1 MTTAA
6 SSRATFADIILL
18 INNSNLTTR
27 QKLDQSSAVRSV
39 AKALGAPP
47 ETIAAEPAALRRRLD
62 GLSPSSL
69 GVSKGRW
76 ANIRSLLG
84 KALALAQP
92 MMPGRSVA
100 PLSPAW
106 QILAD
111 QLTANRKI
119 RLLPVLRF
127 LTGRGVTPETLSMAD
142 LLEYRRA
149 IFEDRLRAKPGAG
162 WDGLIW
168 AWNATSSENPTWPQ
182 IKIERPSR
190 RETYILPWSAFSSAY
205 KADCDR
211 YLHRG
216 SAINLDDEGPS
227 KPMRPST
234 IESWKYRLRAAA
246 SILVARGVP
255 ADTISSIADIASVER
270 IRLILDFLLDRHERK
285 STNGIAQFATFLKAL
300 AVHSLKLPDPEIA
313 AIKSLVAKLAIKNR
327 GMNVK
332 NRTRLRPLE
341 DPETVTRFL
350 RIPETMRREID
361 ADKRAPKVKAV
372 QAQIAVAIGI
382 LQVAPIRIDNL
393 ANLAFGRHLI
403 ERGKKLYLAIEESEV
418 KNSELIDFELPPET
432 VDLIAWYVRKYRPYL
447 LKTPN
452 DFLFPGED
460 GAKKTGTLGTQI
472 KKAVHCYSGLV
483 MHPHLFRH
491 AAAKIFLDA
500 RPGEYEVM
508 RQVLRHKSIN
518 TTTNFYS
525 GAEAQSASR
534 HFVNVVF
541 ERYLSQAASPGKR
554 RSRK

>member
-47 ETIAAEPAALRRRLD
+47 ETITAEPAALRRRLD

-227 KPMRPST
+227 RPMR
-234 IESWKYRLRAAA
+234 
-246 SILVARGVP
+246 
-255 ADTISSIADIASVER
+255 
-270 IRLILDFLLDRHERK
+270 H
-285 STNGIAQFATFLKAL
+285 
-300 AVHSLKLPDPEIA
+300 
-313 AIKSLVAKLAIKNR
+313 
-327 GMNVK
+327 
-332 NRTRLRPLE
+332 
-341 DPETVTRFL
+341 
-350 RIPETMRREID
+350 
-361 ADKRAPKVKAV
+361 
-372 QAQIAVAIGI
+372 
-382 LQVAPIRIDNL
+382 
-393 ANLAFGRHLI
+393 
-403 ERGKKLYLAIEESEV
+403 
-418 KNSELIDFELPPET
+418 
-432 VDLIAWYVRKYRPYL
+432 
-447 LKTPN
+447 
-452 DFLFPGED
+452 
-460 GAKKTGTLGTQI
+460 
-472 KKAVHCYSGLV
+472 
-483 MHPHLFRH
+483 
-491 AAAKIFLDA
+491 
-500 RPGEYEVM
+500 
-508 RQVLRHKSIN
+508 
-518 TTTNFYS
+518 
-525 GAEAQSASR
+525 
-534 HFVNVVF
+534 
-541 ERYLSQAASPGKR
+541 
-554 RSRK
+554 